1 MFAFA
6 SKKKLQNCKNKGY
19 EEEHL
24 PKFWKNIGLPKGHSS
39 TANNSSAV
47 LKECGDVEAK
57 NHIKSKTLKFA
68 GFFICTKQMFTVNI
82 PKKLTKYQNKYK

>member
-6 SKKKLQNCKNKGY
+6 AKIKNKNWESKGY

-24 PKFWKNIGLPKGHSS
+24 PKFWNNIGLPEGHSS

-47 LKECGDVEAK
+47 LKECGDIGAK
-57 NHIKSKTLKFA
+57 NHMKSKTPKFV
-68 GFFICTKQMFTVNI
+68 GF
-82 PKKLTKYQNKYK
+82 LSAQNSCSPWTSLSN